1 MHKRQ
6 FLMGLGGALLFAPIG
21 GISMANAATQRSN
34 TAKLA
39 LDNLGARNQHF
50 VLVSA
55 FTALGNTAKLRT
67 ALTNALNSKISISE
81 LRDALVQLYAYC
93 GFPRSLTA
101 LSELLSLVNERK
113 AAGITDIEGP
123 KAKPRPN
130 PEKLH
135 EIGTATQT
143 RLVGAPVKG
152 ALFDFAPDIDA
163 YLKDHLFGDIFST
176 GILDDATREI
186 VTVSALAAL
195 PAPAQLQSHLQIAQ
209 NVGVSLKALKELSQT
224 LKTGVG
230 SKEGELVEK
239 FLPN

>member
-1 MHKRQ
+1 
-6 FLMGLGGALLFAPIG
+6 MGLGGALLFAHFG
-21 GISMANAATQRSN
+21 GISMAKPATQPN
-34 TAKLA
+34 NQAQKTVAT
-39 LDNLGARNQHF
+39 LGPRNQHF
-50 VLVSA
+50 VLVAA
-55 FTALGNTAKLRT
+55 FTATGNTSALRA
-67 ALTNALNSKISISE
+67 ALTNALNAKISISE

-101 LSELLSLVNERK
+101 LSELLSLINERK

-123 KAKPRPN
+123 KANPRPR

-163 YLKDHLFGDIFST
+163 YLKEHLFGDIFST

-186 VTVSALAAL
+186 VTVAALAAL
-195 PAPAQLQSHLQIAQ
+195 PAPAQLGSHLQIAQ
-209 NVGVSLKALKELSQT
+209 NAGVSIKALKELAET
-224 LKTGVG
+224 LKLHVG
-230 SKEGELVEK
+230 KNEGELVES
-239 FLPN
+239 LLSH

>member
-6 FLMGLGGALLFAPIG
+6 FLMGLGALLFAPIG
-21 GISMANAATQRSN
+21 GISMANAASESSVKKVKT
-34 TAKLA
+34 LA
-39 LDNLGARNQHF
+39 TLSARDQHF
-50 VLVSA
+50 VLIAA
-55 FTALGNTAKLRT
+55 FTAIGNTAALRS
-67 ALTNALNSKISISE
+67 ALTKALDSKISISE

-113 AAGITDIEGP
+113 AAKISDVQGP
-123 KAKPRPN
+123 KANPRPS

-143 RLVGAPVKG
+143 RLVGTPVKG

-163 YLKDHLFGDIFST
+163 YLKEHLFGDIFST

-186 VTVSALAAL
+186 VTVAALAAL
-195 PAPAQLQSHLQIAQ
+195 PAPAQLGSHLQIAQ
-209 NVGVSLKALKELSQT
+209 NVGVSKKALKELAET
-224 LKTGVG
+224 LKSHVG
-230 SKEGELVEK
+230 KTEGELIES
-239 FLPN
+239 LLSH

>member
-1 MHKRQ
+1 
-6 FLMGLGGALLFAPIG
+6 MGLGGALLLAPIG
-21 GISMANAATQRSN
+21 GISMAKAATQQSN
-34 TAKLA
+34 LAKVEKL
-39 LDNLGARNQHF
+39 NSRHQHF
-50 VLVSA
+50 VLVAA
-55 FTALGNTAKLRT
+55 FTALGNTSSLRS
-67 ALTNALNSKISISE
+67 ALSKALDSKISISE

-113 AAGITDIEGP
+113 AAGIVDIEGP

-130 PEKLH
+130 REKIL

-163 YLKDHLFGDIFST
+163 YLKEHLFGDIFST

-186 VTVSALAAL
+186 VTVAALAAL
-195 PAPAQLQSHLQIAQ
+195 PAPAQLGSHLRIAQ
-209 NVGVSLKALKELSQT
+209 NAGVSPKALKELAET
-224 LKTGVG
+224 LKSHVG
-230 SKEGELVEK
+230 KTEGDLVEN
-239 FLPN
+239 LL